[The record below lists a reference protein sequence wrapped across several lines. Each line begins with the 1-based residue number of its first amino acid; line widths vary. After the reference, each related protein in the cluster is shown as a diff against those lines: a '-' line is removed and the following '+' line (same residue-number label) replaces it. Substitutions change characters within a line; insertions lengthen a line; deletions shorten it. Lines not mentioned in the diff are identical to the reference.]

1 MVDSCNAVNECLSEV
16 MVRSSCHGDLV
27 LIHASLG
34 HNLKVVTEQVK
45 RVLPHARVLAA
56 SCCGVVGREGV
67 SETMKDLALMAVSG
81 REFSVAHL
89 DGIYGHNSFECGARL
104 AKTIKSQNDKINIV
118 YWMASGID
126 IDNSAC
132 IAGIE
137 SVLGEDVTIVG
148 ATSSDNMKGL
158 VSYQAWDGNVFEHG
172 AFAVGFFDPTLRVI
186 SQASHGFCAVGD
198 PLIVTRSSGHKI
210 LELNGQP
217 AWREYT
223 RCLGL
228 PETVNCGD
236 TIPIGALAEKL
247 SLELAA
253 EYGNEHILRVV
264 TKKDGNIIYY
274 PTQCPE
280 GTKLWLT
287 KRDEQR
293 IFNDLDRMV
302 KSISEKAGGKKP
314 VAVFHADCLARG
326 KYMFNR
332 VLKEELV
339 SRMQHPFSTNG
350 ICPPW
355 LGMYGFGEFARLGG
369 RNAYHNYTTAIY
381 ALFREA

>member
-1 MVDSCNAVNECLSEV
+1 VECPELLLFGGFFENSSKCKNGLVVTSFRDAANLSVNVKKQSLADICLSHRAPGQRDLRMLHFDSAQTRMVDSCNAVNECLSEV

-148 ATSSDNMKGL
+148 ATSSDNIDRAQLSGPRWML
-158 VSYQAWDGNVFEHG
+158 VQA
-172 AFAVGFFDPTLRVI
+172 
-186 SQASHGFCAVGD
+186 
-198 PLIVTRSSGHKI
+198 
-210 LELNGQP
+210 
-217 AWREYT
+217 
-223 RCLGL
+223 
-228 PETVNCGD
+228 
-236 TIPIGALAEKL
+236 
-247 SLELAA
+247 
-253 EYGNEHILRVV
+253 
-264 TKKDGNIIYY
+264 
-274 PTQCPE
+274 
-280 GTKLWLT
+280 
-287 KRDEQR
+287 
-293 IFNDLDRMV
+293 
-302 KSISEKAGGKKP
+302 
-314 VAVFHADCLARG
+314 
-326 KYMFNR
+326 
-332 VLKEELV
+332 LV
-339 SRMQHPFSTNG
+339 
-350 ICPPW
+350 
-355 LGMYGFGEFARLGG
+355 
-369 RNAYHNYTTAIY
+369 
-381 ALFREA
+381 